1 MRGDITNADF
11 RATAGVTADKRF
23 LRLHKPF
30 HDAVQSR
37 KLSAIVE
44 VLLRAQLSGD
54 QARRTA
60 EKILADP
67 RRHRFSG
74 RDD

>member
-1 MRGDITNADF
+1 VSGDITNTDL

-30 HDAVQSR
+30 HGAVQSN

-54 QARRTA
+54 LARRTA
-60 EKILADP
+60 EKILAD
-67 RRHRFSG
+67 RRR
-74 RDD
+74 RRNV